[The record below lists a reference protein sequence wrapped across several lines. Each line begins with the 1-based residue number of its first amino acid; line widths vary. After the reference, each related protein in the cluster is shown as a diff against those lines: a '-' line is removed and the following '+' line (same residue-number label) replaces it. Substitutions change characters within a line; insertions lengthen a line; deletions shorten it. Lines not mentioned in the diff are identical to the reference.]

1 MKIDLINKKLI
12 DSVNEN
18 NNGTDISYR
27 FLVRVLTAANAAL
40 KDGIAEDAE
49 INQALK
55 DLAENLLIMTAT
67 ACSPHFRTAFVHL
80 LFKDEE

>member
-18 NNGTDISYR
+18 NDGTDISYR
-27 FLVRVLTAANAAL
+27 FLVRVLTAANTAL

-55 DLAENLLIMTAT
+55 DLAENLLIMT
-67 ACSPHFRTAFVHL
+67 
-80 LFKDEE
+80 DEY

>member
-12 DSVNEN
+12 DSVNENNN

-55 DLAENLLIMTAT
+55 DLAENLLIMT
-67 ACSPHFRTAFVHL
+67 
-80 LFKDEE
+80 DEE

>member
-27 FLVRVLTAANAAL
+27 FLIRVLTAANTAL

-55 DLAENLLIMTAT
+55 DLAENLLIMT
-67 ACSPHFRTAFVHL
+67 
-80 LFKDEE
+80 DEE

>member
-27 FLVRVLTAANAAL
+27 FLVRVLTAANTAL
-40 KDGIAEDAE
+40 TDGIAEDAE

-55 DLAENLLIMTAT
+55 DLAENLLIMT
-67 ACSPHFRTAFVHL
+67 
-80 LFKDEE
+80 DEE

>member
-1 MKIDLINKKLI
+1 MKIDLINKNLI
-12 DSVNEN
+12 DSVNDN

-40 KDGIAEDAE
+40 RDSIAEDAE

-55 DLAENLLIMTAT
+55 DLAENLLVMT
-67 ACSPHFRTAFVHL
+67 
-80 LFKDEE
+80 DEE